1 MDKTRDTL
9 AAMDERLLP
18 TRDIFLCQVVVI
30 IVFFAAER
38 LGYVAHMMSVGLAIM
53 AVAIFAAAYF
63 GHRLINRRAGAV
75 NAYSVALT
83 IGLVI
88 YWFKWWVLG

>member
-1 MDKTRDTL
+1 MRRDTL
-9 AAMDERLLP
+9 PGMDERLVP

-30 IVFFAAER
+30 IVFAAAER
-38 LGYVAHMMSVGLAIM
+38 LGYVAKMMSLGLGIL
-53 AVAIFAAAYF
+53 AVAVCAAGYL
-63 GHRLINRRAGAV
+63 GHRFIHRRAGAV

-88 YWFKWWVLG
+88 YSFKWWVLD